1 MNKEYLTVGE
11 LSKKMNVTVRT
22 LQYYDKEGLLTPS
35 SMTEGGRRLYSSKD
49 IIKLYQIL
57 SFKSLGFSL
66 EDIKERVLTMD
77 TPEEV
82 CIMLEQQEKMIEAQ
96 IKSMK
101 LVKTSLHA
109 LKEEV
114 IQMKEVDF
122 NKYAD
127 IIQLLKMG
135 NKEYWVIKLF
145 DDELMDYFKERFTD
159 NVEEGKVIL
168 NTYKE
173 VVEKAI
179 QLKNKGISP
188 ESDEAIELASKWWA
202 MIMEFTKGDLTLL
215 TKLMEFND
223 NKENWNQEMANK
235 QKEIDDYIGR
245 AIDKYLKIQG
255 MEFPTEELNNDN
267 K

>member
-1 MNKEYLTVGE
+1 MNNEYLTVGE
-11 LSKKMNVTVRT
+11 LAKKMNVTVRT
-22 LQYYDKEGLLTPS
+22 LQYYDKEGLLSPS

-49 IIKLYQIL
+49 IVKLYQIL

-66 EDIKERVLTMD
+66 EDIKERLLKMD
-77 TPEEV
+77 TPEDV
-82 CIMLEQQEKMIEAQ
+82 CVLLEQQEKMIEEQ
-96 IKSMK
+96 IKGMK

-114 IQMKEVDF
+114 IQMNEVDF

-145 DDELMDYFKERFTD
+145 DEELMEYFKNRFSNNID
-159 NVEEGKVIL
+159 EGKEIL
-168 NTYKE
+168 NTYKI

-179 QLKNKGISP
+179 QFKSRGISP
-188 ESDEAIELASKWWA
+188 DSDEAITLAAEWWS
-202 MIMEFTKGDLTLL
+202 MIMDFTKGDMSLL

-223 NKENWNQEMANK
+223 NKENWDQEMANK
-235 QKEIDDYIGR
+235 QKVIDDYIGL
-245 AIDKYLKIQG
+245 AIDAYLKSIG
-255 MEFPTEELNNDN
+255 MGFPTEELNNDN